1 MILIVDAI
9 LCLIVLEAAALL
21 LLHRATGGGLSP
33 RLALSTLIPG
43 FLLLLAMRLALSG
56 SAWLL
61 VCGALFL
68 ALCAHAADLRARW
81 LRPARPARSPPAR
94 SPRI

>member
-21 LLHRATGGGLSP
+21 LLHHATGTGLP
-33 RLALSTLIPG
+33 PVLALSTLIPG
-43 FLLLLAMRLALSG
+43 FFLLLAMRLALGG
-56 SAWLL
+56 SPWFL

-68 ALCAHAADLRARW
+68 ALCAHAADLWTRW
-81 LRPARPARSPPAR
+81 LRPDRHGAR
-94 SPRI
+94 

>member
-21 LLHRATGGGLSP
+21 LLHRATGAGLP
-33 RLALSTLIPG
+33 PGLALSTLVPG
-43 FLLLLAMRLALSG
+43 FFLLLAMRLALGG
-56 SAWLL
+56 SPWFV

-68 ALCAHAADLRARW
+68 ALCAHATDLRARW
-81 LRPARPARSPPAR
+81 
-94 SPRI
+94 PRRRGAG